1 MVTNCPQPIGYFVI
15 DGQEV
20 PAPCKQWNCPVCGK
34 VKKNKLLDRVARGYK
49 ALTEGAGPSQGF
61 NVAVFG
67 GARVR
72 ALCLTLGPDAKN
84 ELMGKYFA
92 RFRAWLAKP
101 RLHHKKYRSF
111 RGINYFWTKEFQENG
126 QLHLH
131 ILIDAYIPVQLI
143 RKAWKWATYGTSK
156 IVFITKI
163 NREIKR
169 PAGYMTK
176 YMLKELEQADEF
188 RRKERRFGFSRKG
201 GLFKPQVYKSDSLQP
216 VGFIYKPSPVCR
228 ELMDHYERK
237 ARENPGAMRKDPPG
251 PGASPGQ

>member
-1 MVTNCPQPIGYFVI
+1 MATNCPQPIGYFVI
-15 DGQEV
+15 DGEKV

-34 VKKNKLLDRVARGYK
+34 VRKNKLLDRVKQGY
-49 ALTEGAGPSQGF
+49 SVVQQG
-61 NVAVFG
+61 G
-67 GARVR
+67 GRVR
-72 ALCLTLGPDAKN
+72 ALCLTLGPQAKN

-101 RLHHKKYRSF
+101 RLHHKKLRSF
-111 RGINYFWTKEFQENG
+111 RGINYFWTKEFQQNG

-131 ILIDAYIPVQLI
+131 ILVDAYIPVALI

-156 IVFITKI
+156 IVFITKL
-163 NREIKR
+163 NREVKR

-201 GLFKPQVYKSDSLQP
+201 GLFKPQVYKSDSLKP
-216 VGFIYKPSPVCR
+216 VGFVYDPKPVCR
-228 ELMDHYERK
+228 ELMDHYRRM
-237 ARENPGAMRKDPPG
+237 AS
-251 PGASPGQ
+251 SPGEGLSDEKVQLGTK